1 VDSPPHR
8 FEHTCQNSQ
17 LSASNEFFPLCGTS
31 CVKGKIFFMSQ
42 LMECLSI
49 MSRPKKSL
57 HFLVNN
63 PNTNLHIFFNPKY
76 HLHFFYI
83 CGGDKTETSNAEEQI
98 VRD

>member
-1 VDSPPHR
+1 MALGKAGHLAAVGVK
-8 FEHTCQNSQ
+8 
-17 LSASNEFFPLCGTS
+17 PLKS
-31 CVKGKIFFMSQ
+31 LQFVRIVKLPIAV
-42 LMECLSI
+42 
-49 MSRPKKSL
+49 SRPKKSL

>member
-1 VDSPPHR
+1 
-8 FEHTCQNSQ
+8 
-17 LSASNEFFPLCGTS
+17 
-31 CVKGKIFFMSQ
+31 
-42 LMECLSI
+42 